1 MVEYFWMERRRW
13 VVREGVRPR
22 KFVEELEVDDEG
34 LVSELYI
41 GRVSEEGGSSS
52 TGEGSSSCIG
62 IEEMDPREVA
72 ESRGGRSGLDDIL
85 MRSPSAGR
93 GESRVCSAG

>member
-1 MVEYFWMERRRW
+1 MERRRW

-22 KFVEELEVDDEG
+22 KFVEDLEEEEDDDDEG
-34 LVSELYI
+34 LMSELYI

-85 MRSPSAGR
+85 MRSPSAER